1 MKLESQGGA
10 PQPCWL
16 LCKHHATTV
25 IGVVFTNLAISGAS
39 PSANVHRS
47 YSEKGG
53 AILIGETSTENSTER
68 VFGLPWHAYASSS
81 SSAIEHQVNVAP
93 PEEAVEKRMPVAH
106 LVQCVVSLMLCAVWC
121 SPSQTVAQCLWD
133 RLPVLIFWRSISWM
147 ALGLRLA
154 MTSICI
160 IPKGFSLQ
168 CKSGKWLSASLR
180 LFLGSISVYVDLQ
193 EGNGITAI
201 GKRLAKGN
209 LNEIG

>member
-53 AILIGETSTENSTER
+53 HINWGNKHWEFYWTRFWATVTC
-68 VFGLPWHAYASSS
+68 YASSS